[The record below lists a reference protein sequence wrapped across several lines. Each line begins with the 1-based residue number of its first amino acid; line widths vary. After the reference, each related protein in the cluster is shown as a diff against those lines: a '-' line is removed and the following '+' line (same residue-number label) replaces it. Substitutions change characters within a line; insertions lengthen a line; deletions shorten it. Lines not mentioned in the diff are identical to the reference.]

1 MLPKPVAT
9 CLWRFSCAPESS
21 FVLLL
26 GTLAVVA
33 SLTTAEAFSQPRYG
47 RPHGGRPGAV
57 YVGVGGFW
65 GWGGPFYSPY
75 YWPWWGYPSF
85 GWGPAWYYGAAY
97 DPTSE
102 IRLQVTPKQ
111 AEVFVDGYL
120 AGTVDD
126 FDGAFQRLRLMPGE
140 HELVIYLDGYRT
152 VRQKLLLT
160 AGADLKVRHV
170 MEPLAPGEVPDPRPQ
185 PLAPPPPAQAGP
197 GAPAP
202 QWPDFPAA
210 PPDPRRAPVPTQPPV
225 PQQPPAPQPTPAA
238 SATPGAAGP
247 GVRDPLH
254 SRAAGR
260 RRRDG
265 RWRALGR
272 SRGDRASGSSAR
284 RRRPPRRGPQ
294 GRLQVLLRRP
304 PGSSRRTH
312 GTQRQPSCQMRADQA
327 RPRQTSGSGV

>member
-1 MLPKPVAT
+1 MRP
-9 CLWRFSCAPESS
+9 RSS

-26 GTLAVVA
+26 GTLAVAA

-47 RPHGGRPGAV
+47 HPHGGHGAV
-57 YVGVGGFW
+57 YVGVGSFW

-85 GWGPAWYYGAAY
+85 GWGPAWYYGAAF

-160 AGADLKVRHV
+160 AGADFKVRHV

-185 PLAPPPPAQAGP
+185 PLAPPPTPQAGYGP
-197 GAPAP
+197 QAP
-202 QWPDFPAA
+202 QWPDFPPA
-210 PPDPRRAPVPTQPPV
+210 PSDPRRAPVPPQPPAPQQPPV
-225 PQQPPAPQPTPAA
+225 PQQPPPPQAQGFGTLSIRVQP
-238 SATPGAAGP
+238 PGADVLVDGERWVGP
-247 GVRDPLH
+247 EGTDRLDLQLGEGLH
-254 SRAAGR
+254 RVDVHK
-260 RRRDG
+260 DG
-265 RWRALGR
+265 FR
-272 SRGDRASGSSAR
+272 SYSTEVEV
-284 RRRPPRRGPQ
+284 RRGE
-294 GRLQVLLRRP
+294 
-304 PGSSRRTH
+304 RTSLNVSL
-312 GTQRQPSCQMRADQA
+312 PA
-327 RPRQTSGSGV
+327 R